1 MRPSNRQLMNG
12 NSSGSGGDRV
22 WSSNTN
28 DMVSQ
33 SIAATRQMLSNN
45 VHLTND
51 IVSLDD
57 PHNSSTCQQ
66 QLVDESDDLIIIMD
80 PDEMTEE
87 AASAAD
93 EDICLATFGCD
104 HYTRQC
110 SCSVSSCSH
119 SVSLPMEAVTT
130 FP

>member
-1 MRPSNRQLMNG
+1 MSG
-12 NSSGSGGDRV
+12 NNSGGGGDDRV
-22 WSSNTN
+22 WSSNSN

-51 IVSLDD
+51 IVSLDE
-57 PHNSSTCQQ
+57 PTTTCQQ
-66 QLVDESDDLIIIMD
+66 QLQLTDESEDLIIIMD
-80 PDEMTEE
+80 PDDIAEE
-87 AASAAD
+87 AAALAD
-93 EDICLATFGCD
+93 ADDDICLATFGCE

-110 SCSVSSCSH
+110 NCSVGTSCGH
-119 SVSLPMEAVTT
+119 SVSLPLEAVTT

>member
-1 MRPSNRQLMNG
+1 MSG
-12 NSSGSGGDRV
+12 NNSGGGGGDDRV
-22 WSSNTN
+22 WSSNSN

-51 IVSLDD
+51 IVSLDE
-57 PHNSSTCQQ
+57 PTSNTTCQQ
-66 QLVDESDDLIIIMD
+66 HLQLTDESEDLIIIMD
-80 PDEMTEE
+80 PDDMAEE
-87 AASAAD
+87 AAAFAD
-93 EDICLATFGCD
+93 ADDDICLATFGCE

-110 SCSVSSCSH
+110 NCSVGSSCGH
-119 SVSLPMEAVTT
+119 SVSLPLEAVTT

>member
-1 MRPSNRQLMNG
+1 MSG
-12 NSSGSGGDRV
+12 NNSGGGGGDDRV
-22 WSSNTN
+22 WSSNSN

-51 IVSLDD
+51 IVSLDE
-57 PHNSSTCQQ
+57 PTSNTTCQQ
-66 QLVDESDDLIIIMD
+66 HLQLTDESEDLIIIMD
-80 PDEMTEE
+80 PDDIAEE
-87 AASAAD
+87 VAAFAD
-93 EDICLATFGCD
+93 ADDDICLATFGCE

-110 SCSVSSCSH
+110 NCSVGSSCGH
-119 SVSLPMEAVTT
+119 SVSLPLEAVTT